1 MIALHFG
8 RILLPYFD
16 FFIVSGLINLI
27 LGGNSMDWIMNNMP
41 IISLV
46 LGVALLLFLNMKVK
60 LNSVLALI
68 ISAILVGL
76 LNGMQLTA
84 IIDTIK
90 AGLGS
95 TLGSLALIIGFG
107 AVLGKLMVDSGA
119 AQRIASTLLNKFGV
133 KNVQW
138 ALIIVGAIFGIS
150 VFYEVAFIILAPL
163 VISIAIEAKVPY
175 MKLGITMVA
184 ATTLSHSLFPPQPG
198 PTALV
203 EAYGADMGMVYM
215 LGIVVFI
222 PAVIAAGII
231 LPRLMKNLDRPVPP
245 LLEKPKEFTDD
256 EMPGFATSVIIPL
269 IPAIMISA
277 ATIINMFIDE
287 GTFFHDLINF
297 LGSAETS
304 LLLAVLI
311 AVYVFGLRRGR
322 TMNEVMDSFS
332 GAIKGIAMIIFIVGA
347 GGAFKEI
354 ILDSGVGDYIAGM
367 MENTVVS
374 PLIMAWFITALIRIA
389 TGTGVVSAITA
400 AGIVGPLIT
409 TFDVNPVLMVLA
421 TAAGS
426 NTITHVND
434 ASFWLFKEYF
444 NLSIKDTFKTWG
456 LLLFTTSI
464 VGLGIVLL
472 LDLLFF

>member
-1 MIALHFG
+1 MDVYERML
-8 RILLPYFD
+8 R
-16 FFIVSGLINLI
+16 V
-27 LGGNSMDWIMNNMP
+27 DWIVQNMP
-41 IISLV
+41 IISV
-46 LGVALLLFLNMKVK
+46 VIGVVLLLFLNMKLK
-60 LNSVLALI
+60 LNSVVALI
-68 ISAILVGL
+68 IAAIVVGF
-76 LNGMQLTA
+76 LNGMQPTA
-84 IIDTIK
+84 IVQTVK

-119 AQRIASTLLNKFGV
+119 AQRIASTLLKRFGV
-133 KNVQW
+133 KNVEW

-163 VISIAIEAKVPY
+163 VISIAIEAKIPY
-175 MKLGITMVA
+175 MRLGITMVA
-184 ATTLSHSLFPPQPG
+184 ATTLAHSLFPPQPG

-203 EAYGADMGMVYM
+203 EAYSADMGMVYL
-215 LGIVVFI
+215 LGIIVFI

-231 LPRLMKNLDRPVPP
+231 LPRMLRGLDHSVPP
-245 LLEKPKEFTDD
+245 LLKKTREFTDD
-256 EMPGFATSVIIPL
+256 EMPSFAISLVVPL
-269 IPAIMISA
+269 IPAMMITT
-277 ATIINMFIDE
+277 ATIVNMFIDE
-287 GTFFHDLINF
+287 GTALYEILNF
-297 LGSAETS
+297 LGSAEIS
-304 LLLAVLI
+304 LLLAVLVAI
-311 AVYVFGLRRGR
+311 YTFGLRVGR
-322 TMNEVMDSFS
+322 SMKEIMDSFS
-332 GAIKGIAMIIFIVGA
+332 KAIEGIAMIIFVVGA
-347 GGAFKEI
+347 GGAFKEV
-354 ILDSGVGDYIAGM
+354 ILDSGVGDYIASM
-367 MENTVVS
+367 MENTTIS

-400 AGIVGPLIT
+400 AGIVGPLIH

-464 VGLGIVLL
+464 VGLGVVLIL
-472 LDLLFF
+472 SLFI

>member
-1 MIALHFG
+1 
-8 RILLPYFD
+8 
-16 FFIVSGLINLI
+16 
-27 LGGNSMDWIMNNMP
+27 MDWLVSNMP
-41 IISLV
+41 IISLAI
-46 LGVALLLFLNMKVK
+46 GVGLLLFLNMKVK
-60 LNSVLALI
+60 LNSVLALVI
-68 ISAILVGL
+68 AGIFVGL
-76 LNGMQLTA
+76 LNGMELTS
-84 IIDTIK
+84 IVDTIK
-90 AGLGS
+90 SGLGS

-119 AQRIASTLLNKFGV
+119 AQRISSTLLDKFGV

-138 ALIIVGAIFGIS
+138 ALIIVGAIFGVS

-163 VISIAIEAKVPY
+163 VISIAIEAKIPY

-203 EAYGADMGMVYM
+203 EAYGADMGLVYM

-222 PAVIAAGII
+222 PGVIAAGII
-231 LPRLMKNLDRPVPP
+231 FPRIYKDKDRPVPP
-245 LLEKPKEFTDD
+245 LLEKPKEFTDE
-256 EMPGFATSVIIPL
+256 EMPGFGISLLVPL
-269 IPAIMISA
+269 IPAIMISI
-277 ATIINMFIDE
+277 ATIINMFIGED
-287 GTFFHDLINF
+287 TFLYQLVNF
-297 LGSAETS
+297 FGSAEMS

-311 AVYVFGLRRGR
+311 AIYVFGIRVGR
-322 TMNEVMDSFS
+322 NMKEIMNSFD

-354 ILDSGVGDYIAGM
+354 ILDSGVGDYIASM
-367 MENTVVS
+367 MENTTIN
-374 PLIMAWFITALIRIA
+374 PLIMAWLITAMLRIA

-456 LLLFTTSI
+456 MLLFTTSI
-464 VGLGIVLL
+464 VGLGVVLI
-472 LDLLFF
+472 LDIFM

>member
-1 MIALHFG
+1 ME
-8 RILLPYFD
+8 
-16 FFIVSGLINLI
+16 
-27 LGGNSMDWIMNNMP
+27 WIMNNMP

-46 LGVALLLFLNMKVK
+46 IGVAFLLYLNIKVK
-60 LNSVLALI
+60 LNSFLALI
-68 ISAILVGL
+68 LSAVVVGL
-76 LNGMQLTA
+76 LNGMGL
-84 IIDTIK
+84 ISIVDTIK

-119 AQRIASTLLNKFGV
+119 AQRIASTLLNRFGV

-163 VISIAIEAKVPY
+163 VISIAVEAKVPY
-175 MKLGITMVA
+175 LKLGITMVA

-203 EAYGADMGMVYM
+203 DAYGADMGMVYM

-222 PAVIAAGII
+222 PGVIAAGII
-231 LPRLMKNLDRPVPP
+231 LPRLMKFKDRPVPP
-245 LLEKPKEFTDD
+245 LMEKPKEFTDE
-256 EMPGFATSVIIPL
+256 EMPSFGISILIPL
-269 IPAIMISA
+269 IPAIMISS
-277 ATIINMFIDE
+277 ATIMNMFIEE
-287 GTFFHDLINF
+287 GTTFHEFINF
-297 LGSAETS
+297 LGSAEVS
-304 LLLAVLI
+304 LLIAVLI
-311 AVYVFGLRRGR
+311 AIYVFGIRTGR
-322 TMNEVMDSFS
+322 TMKEVMGSFE
-332 GAIKGIAMIIFIVGA
+332 GALKGIAMVIFIVGA

-367 MENTVVS
+367 MANTTIS

-400 AGIVGPLIT
+400 AGIVGPLID
-409 TFDVNPVLMVLA
+409 TFDVSPVLMVLA

-444 NLSIKDTFKTWG
+444 NLSIKDTFKSWG

-464 VGLGIVLL
+464 VGLGVVLI
-472 LDLLFF
+472 LDIFM

>member
-1 MIALHFG
+1 ME
-8 RILLPYFD
+8 
-16 FFIVSGLINLI
+16 
-27 LGGNSMDWIMNNMP
+27 WIMNNMP

-46 LGVALLLFLNMKVK
+46 IGVAFLLYLNIKVK
-60 LNSVLALI
+60 LNSFLALI
-68 ISAILVGL
+68 LSAVVVGL
-76 LNGMQLTA
+76 LNGLGL
-84 IIDTIK
+84 ISIVDTIK

-119 AQRIASTLLNKFGV
+119 AQRIASTLLNRFGV

-163 VISIAIEAKVPY
+163 VISIAVEAKVPY
-175 MKLGITMVA
+175 LKLGITMVA

-203 EAYGADMGMVYM
+203 DAYGADMGMVYM

-222 PAVIAAGII
+222 PGVIAAGII
-231 LPRLMKNLDRPVPP
+231 LPRLMKFKDRPVPP
-245 LLEKPKEFTDD
+245 LMEKPKEFTDE
-256 EMPGFATSVIIPL
+256 EMPSFGISILIPL
-269 IPAIMISA
+269 IPAIMISS
-277 ATIINMFIDE
+277 ATIMNMFIEE
-287 GTFFHDLINF
+287 GTTFHEFINF
-297 LGSAETS
+297 LGSAEVS
-304 LLLAVLI
+304 LLIAVLI
-311 AVYVFGLRRGR
+311 AIYVFGIRTGR
-322 TMNEVMDSFS
+322 TMKEVMGSFE
-332 GAIKGIAMIIFIVGA
+332 GVLKGIAMVIFIVGA

-367 MENTVVS
+367 MANTTIS

-400 AGIVGPLIT
+400 AGIVGPLID
-409 TFDVNPVLMVLA
+409 TFDVSPVLMVLA

-444 NLSIKDTFKTWG
+444 NLSIKDTFKSWG

-464 VGLGIVLL
+464 VGLGVVLI
-472 LDLLFF
+472 LDIFM

>member
-1 MIALHFG
+1 
-8 RILLPYFD
+8 
-16 FFIVSGLINLI
+16 
-27 LGGNSMDWIMNNMP
+27 MDWILSNMP
-41 IISLV
+41 IISVV

-60 LNSVLALI
+60 LNSVIALI

-76 LNGMQLTA
+76 LNGMTPTSIVA
-84 IIDTIK
+84 TVK

-119 AQRIASTLLNKFGV
+119 AQRIASTLLKKFGV
-133 KNVQW
+133 RNVQW
-138 ALIIVGAIFGIS
+138 ALIVVGAIFGIS

-163 VISIAIEAKVPY
+163 VISIAIEAKIPY

-215 LGIVVFI
+215 IGIVVFI

-231 LPRLMKNLDRPVPP
+231 LPKFMRNLDRPVPS

-256 EMPGFATSVIIPL
+256 EMPGFGISLFVPL
-269 IPAIMISA
+269 IPAIMISV
-277 ATIINMFIDE
+277 ATIINMFIKKE
-287 GTFFHDLINF
+287 TMVFEIVNFF
-297 LGSAETS
+297 GSAEIS
-304 LLLAVLI
+304 LLLAVLV
-311 AVYVFGLRRGR
+311 AVYVFGIRVGR
-322 TMNEVMDSFS
+322 NMNEVMDAFS

-347 GGAFKEI
+347 GGAFKQI

-367 MENTVVS
+367 MENTAIN
-374 PLIMAWFITALIRIA
+374 PLIMAWFITAIIRIA

-400 AGIVGPLIT
+400 AGIVGPLID
-409 TFDVNPVLMVLA
+409 TFDVSPVLMVLA

-456 LLLFTTSI
+456 LLLLTTSI
-464 VGLGIVLL
+464 VGLGVILI
-472 LDLLFF
+472 LDIFM

>member
-1 MIALHFG
+1 
-8 RILLPYFD
+8 
-16 FFIVSGLINLI
+16 
-27 LGGNSMDWIMNNMP
+27 MDWFMANMP

-46 LGVALLLFLNMKVK
+46 LGVALLLYLNMKVK
-60 LNSVLALI
+60 LNSVIALI
-68 ISAILVGL
+68 LAAIFVGL
-76 LNGMQLTA
+76 LNGMELTS
-84 IIDTIK
+84 IVTTIK
-90 AGLGS
+90 NGLGS
-95 TLGSLALIIGFG
+95 TLGSLALIIGLG

-119 AQRIASTLLNKFGV
+119 AQRIASTLLEKFGI

-203 EAYGADMGMVYM
+203 EAYGADMGLVYL

-222 PAVIAAGII
+222 PGVIAAGII
-231 LPRLMKNLDRPVPP
+231 FPKFYKDKDRPVPP
-245 LLEKPKEFTDD
+245 LLEKPKEFKDE
-256 EMPGFATSVIIPL
+256 EMPGFGISLLIPL
-269 IPAIMISA
+269 IPAIMIST
-277 ATIINMFIDE
+277 ATIVNMFIGED
-287 GTFFHDLINF
+287 TFLYQLVNF
-297 LGSAETS
+297 FGSAEMS

-311 AVYVFGLRRGR
+311 AIYVFGIRTGR
-322 TMNEVMDSFS
+322 NMKEVMGSFES
-332 GAIKGIAMIIFIVGA
+332 AIKGIAMIIFIVGS

-367 MENTVVS
+367 MANTTIN
-374 PLIMAWFITALIRIA
+374 PLIMAWFITAMIRIA

-400 AGIVGPLIT
+400 AGIVGPLMT

-456 LLLFTTSI
+456 VLLFITSI
-464 VGLGIVLL
+464 VGLGVVLI
-472 LDLLFF
+472 LDLFM